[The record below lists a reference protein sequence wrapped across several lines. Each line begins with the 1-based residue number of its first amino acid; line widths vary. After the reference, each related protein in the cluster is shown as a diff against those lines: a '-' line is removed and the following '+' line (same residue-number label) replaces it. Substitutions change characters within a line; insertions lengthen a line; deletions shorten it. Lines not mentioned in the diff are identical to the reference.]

1 MADIDKK
8 DKFIIKNYLSNIQ
21 VNVTMVGHGKVLP
34 DWRDI
39 DYTPDYNKFYYIC
52 NGQGWL

>member
-1 MADIDKK
+1 MDKK

-21 VNVTMVGHGKVLP
+21 VNVTMVGHGKVLS